1 MYRAS
6 PMNGDGLYAL
16 KSSLAGLFEGENGA
30 NRDDLP
36 QVHLKWWLIIR
47 RLVLVSGS
55 EMHRPWPLKGWQET
69 LS

>member
-30 NRDDLP
+30 NRDDLT
-36 QVHLKWWLIIR
+36 QVHLN
-47 RLVLVSGS
+47 G
-55 EMHRPWPLKGWQET
+55 GF
-69 LS
+69 